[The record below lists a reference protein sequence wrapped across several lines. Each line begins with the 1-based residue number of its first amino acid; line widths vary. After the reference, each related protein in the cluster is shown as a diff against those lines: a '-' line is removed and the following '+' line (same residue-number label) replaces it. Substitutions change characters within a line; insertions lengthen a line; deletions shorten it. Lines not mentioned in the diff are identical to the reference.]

1 MKKTWKKGALHTHTL
16 WSDGRSLPE
25 TVLKTYR
32 DRGFDFVCLSDHNIF
47 PERENFYLPVA
58 PEEGPWPP
66 MACRAELERAQ
77 AALPGSIVTEKIA
90 VRRFVKLKTY
100 AELRREFEA
109 PGKFL
114 VVPGEEITL
123 MGEPYPCGNDR
134 ARADY
139 HINIFNLACDLPIL
153 HGEDALDAVTL
164 NLHSYE
170 RAAKE
175 SNSRSFAMLNHP
187 FWRYWD
193 IDPRILVERPEFRHF
208 EICNNGADRG
218 TPAADLFSV
227 EQFWDFVLAHRL
239 SQGKPLLYA
248 TASDDLHF
256 CDPERINSPAGCELG
271 WVMVNVPGEFT
282 AEAIVDAMDNGDYY
296 ATCGAL
302 LEEIDFDRASGTL
315 HVKAQT
321 EPGVNYRVEF
331 IATKRDFDRS
341 IVEREYPDEGRY
353 TRILPVI
360 NDTIGKVVSTVDGP
374 EASYTLSDDDL
385 YVRAVVITDRPGK
398 IASRFYPATARAWTQ
413 PFTPRRRGGCPEA

>member
-1 MKKTWKKGALHTHTL
+1 MKRTWKKGALHTHTL
-16 WSDGRSLPE
+16 WSDGRNLPE
-25 TVLKTYR
+25 MVIKTYR

-66 MACRAELERAQ
+66 MATRAELARLEE
-77 AALPGSIVTEKIA
+77 ALPGSAVTEKIA

-100 AELRREFEA
+100 EELRREFEV

-123 MGEPYPCGNDR
+123 MMEPYPCGNDR

-170 RAAKE
+170 RAARK
-175 SNSRSFAMLNHP
+175 STTRSFAMLNHP

-193 IDPRILVERPEFRHF
+193 IDPRILVELPAFRHF
-208 EICNNGADRG
+208 EICNNGAERN
-218 TPAADLFSV
+218 TPSADLFSV

-256 CDPERINSPAGCELG
+256 CDPERIDTPAGCELG
-271 WVMVNVPGEFT
+271 WVMVDVGEEFT
-282 AEAIVDAMDNGDYY
+282 ADAIAEAMDNGDYY
-296 ATCGAL
+296 ATTGAL
-302 LEEIDFDRASGTL
+302 LEEIDFDPAAGTL
-315 HVKAQT
+315 HVKAQV
-321 EPGVNYRVEF
+321 EAGVKYRIEF
-331 IATKRDFDRS
+331 ITTKRDFDRS
-341 IVEREYPDEGRY
+341 IVEHEYPDEGRF

-360 NDTIGKVVSTVDGP
+360 NGTIGNVVSTVDGP
-374 EASYTLSDDDL
+374 EASYTLRDDDL
-385 YVRAVVITDRPGK
+385 YVRAIVITDRPGK
-398 IASRFYPATARAWTQ
+398 IASRFYPATLRAWTQ
-413 PFTPRRRGGCPEA
+413 PFIRS